1 MKTIARMELKP
12 GMELAEDIVNSNGEL
27 IAAARSKVDDSIIM
41 RLARHDIMVVNIMEE
56 IDYAKTHFERV
67 RLSDGFK
74 QFVASYQNLFP
85 YYKNMMN
92 ALVENGT
99 PVDTKALLEIYHALT
114 DNITFNRTLLDYL
127 YNMVS
132 SEDELTHAH
141 CLNSALIAGAF
152 ANWLGMKE
160 EDKNT
165 LILCGYFYDIGKLKL
180 PNELLWKPGKLTD
193 LEFAR
198 IKTHPMLG
206 YNIVKDHTNLNPS
219 IFKSI
224 LMHHERCDGQG
235 YPSRLKMEQ
244 IDPFARHIS
253 IVDAYEAMT
262 SPRSYRP
269 TLMPLQVIERFEA
282 SGMMQYDH
290 SILHPIMTRI
300 ADSQIGMTVKLSDN
314 SMWEIFLINQLHMSR
329 PILRQDLATDKIEL
343 LDLMERTDLQIVAIY

>member
-1 MKTIARMELKP
+1 MKTIARIELQP
-12 GMELAEDIVNSNGEL
+12 GMELAEDIVNSNGDL
-27 IAAARSKVDDSIIM
+27 IAAARTKVDSSIIS
-41 RLARHDIMVVNIMEE
+41 RLARLDIMVVSIMEE
-56 IDYAKTHFERV
+56 IDYATTHFERV
-67 RLSDGFK
+67 RLSNGFK
-74 QFVASYQNLFP
+74 KFVDSYQNLYP
-85 YYKNMMN
+85 YFKSMMN

-99 PVDTKALLEIYHALT
+99 PIDTKALLEMYHVLT
-114 DNITFNRTLLDYL
+114 DDITFNRTLLDYL
-127 YNMVS
+127 YNMVVD
-132 SEDELTHAH
+132 EDELTYTH

-160 EDKNT
+160 EEKNT
-165 LILCGYFYDIGKLKL
+165 LILCGYLYDIGKLKL
-180 PNELLWKPGKLTD
+180 PNDLLWKPGKLTD
-193 LEFAR
+193 VEFAR
-198 IKTHPMLG
+198 IKTHPILG
-206 YNIVKDHTNLNPS
+206 YNIVKDHTNLNPA

-244 IDPFARHIS
+244 IDQYARHIS
-253 IVDAYEAMT
+253 VIDAYEAMT

-282 SGMMQYDH
+282 SGMMQYDYT
-290 SILHPIMTRI
+290 ILHPIMTRI

-329 PILRQDLATDKIEL
+329 PILRKDVAEDKIEL

>member
-1 MKTIARMELKP
+1 MKNIARMELQP

-27 IAAARSKVDDSIIM
+27 IVAARTKVDASIIA
-41 RLARHDIMVVNIMEE
+41 RLARLDIMVVSIMEE
-56 IDYAKTHFERV
+56 IDYATTHFERV

-74 QFVASYQNLFP
+74 KFVESYQNLYP
-85 YYKNMMN
+85 YFKNMMD

-99 PVDTKALLEIYHALT
+99 PIDTKALLEIYHVLT
-114 DNITFNRTLLDYL
+114 DDITFNRTLLDYL
-127 YNMVS
+127 YNMVVD
-132 SEDELTHAH
+132 EDELTYTH

-160 EDKNT
+160 EEKNI
-165 LILCGYFYDIGKLKL
+165 LILCGYLYDIGKLKL
-180 PNELLWKPGKLTD
+180 PNDLLWKPGKLTD
-193 LEFAR
+193 VEFAR
-198 IKTHPMLG
+198 IKTHPFLG
-206 YNIVKDHTNLNPS
+206 YNIVKDHTNLNPA

-244 IDPFARHIS
+244 IDKYARHIS
-253 IVDAYEAMT
+253 VIDAYEAMT

-282 SGMMQYDH
+282 SGMMQYDY

-329 PILRQDLATDKIEL
+329 PILRKDVAEDQIEL
-343 LDLMERTDLQIVAIY
+343 LDLMDRTDLEIVAIY

>member
-1 MKTIARMELKP
+1 MKTITRMELQP
-12 GMELAEDIVNSNGEL
+12 GMELAEEVVTSNGEL
-27 IAAARSKVDDSIIM
+27 VVAARTKVDDSVIS

-56 IDYAKTHFERV
+56 VDYAKTHFERV

-74 QFVASYQNLFP
+74 HFVNSYQNLFP

-99 PVDTKALLEIYHALT
+99 PVDTKALLEIYHTLT
-114 DNITFNRTLLDYL
+114 DNIPFNRTLLDYL

-152 ANWLGMKE
+152 ANWMGLKE
-160 EDKNT
+160 DEKNT

-180 PNELLWKPGKLTD
+180 PNDLLWKPGKLTD
-193 LEFAR
+193 VEFAR
-198 IKTHPMLG
+198 IKTHPILG
-206 YNIVKDHTNLNPS
+206 YNIVKDQNNLNS
-219 IFKSI
+219 AIFRSI

-235 YPSRLKMEQ
+235 YPSKLKMEQ
-244 IDPFARHIS
+244 IDYYARYIS

-262 SPRSYRP
+262 SPRSYRS

-300 ADSQIGMTVKLSDN
+300 ADSQIGMTVKLNDG

-329 PILRQDLATDKIEL
+329 PILRKDVAEDKIEL
-343 LDLMERTDLQIVAIY
+343 LDLMEHKNLQIVAIY